1 MSGWKKVKL
10 GFHKFGRALLSE
22 NASLI
27 FLYTLKASIAA
38 AYKDVSS
45 LFFLRLTKFVL
56 TRMYSRLEYEKF
68 KFELLLHLLALK

>member
-1 MSGWKKVKL
+1 M
-10 GFHKFGRALLSE
+10 FHKFGKALLSE

-27 FLYTLKASIAA
+27 FLHTLKASIPA

-56 TRMYSRLEYEKF
+56 TRMYIRLEYEKKF
-68 KFELLLHLLALK
+68 KFKSLLHLLALKCVKN

>member
-1 MSGWKKVKL
+1 MKKNVK
-10 GFHKFGRALLSE
+10 FHKFGKALPSK

-27 FLYTLKASIAA
+27 FLHTLKASIPA